1 MGPAVAE
8 LAASIGLSLLP
19 WQRQVVDVALELD
32 PVSRLPSYR
41 EVRLTVPRQSGKS
54 TLLAAVLG
62 QRSLGWGGPQ
72 RCSYTAQDRLAAREK
87 WEEHVLL
94 LERSP
99 LRSLFTVRRSNGSE
113 SIRWRNGSRWVVT
126 AAMETSGHGQVLDL
140 AVVDEAWS
148 QPDDHLVQS
157 FRPAMMTRESAQL
170 WIVSTAGTEQSTFLR
185 DRVEDGRIRA
195 TDGQTSGCAYFEWS
209 APDDADADDPT
220 TWWSCMPALGHTVT
234 EETVRAD
241 RDSMD
246 SAEFARGYLNRWAGA
261 GSPVLDTTA
270 WRACADVGSKFFS
283 TPSFAVDVTPE
294 RSAASIAVAGWR
306 SDGRIHVELVDHRP
320 GVGWAAD
327 RIRELDRKW
336 HGWPVVLDGP
346 AVSLQ
351 TELDLLGVPVEV
363 TSTAEYASACAQFFD
378 SVVDRTVAHLDQPA
392 LGQAVAA
399 ARKRPLGDA
408 WAWARKAGGD
418 VSPLVA
424 ATLAR
429 WQLARNGHGNPQIL

>member
-8 LAASIGLSLLP
+8 LAASIGLGLMP
-19 WQRQVVDVALELD
+19 WQRLVCDTALEID
-32 PVSRLPSYR
+32 PHTALPAYR
-41 EVRLTVPRQSGKS
+41 EIRLTVPRQSGKS

-72 RCSYTAQDRLAAREK
+72 RCSYTAQDRLSAREK
-87 WEEHVLL
+87 WEEHVTL

-148 QPDDHLVQS
+148 QVDDRLVQS
-157 FRPAMMTRESAQL
+157 FRPAMMTRPAAQL
-170 WIVSTAGTEQSTFLR
+170 WVVSTAGTEQSVFLH
-185 DRVEDGRIRA
+185 DRVDDGRARVEA
-195 TDGQTSGCAYFEWS
+195 GEMGAVAYFEWS
-209 APDDADADDPT
+209 ADDDADPDDPQ

-261 GSPVLDTTA
+261 GKPVLDTNA
-270 WRACADVGSKFFS
+270 WRAGIDESSGFVS
-283 TPSFAVDVTPE
+283 TPAFAVDITPE
-294 RSAASIAVAGWR
+294 RSWSSIAMAGWR
-306 SDGRIHVELVDHRP
+306 PDGRIHVELVDHRP
-320 GVGWAAD
+320 GVGWLAE
-327 RIRELDRKW
+327 RVRELDRKW
-336 HGWPVVLDGP
+336 HPWPLVLDGP
-346 AVSLQ
+346 ARSLEV
-351 TELDLLGVPVEV
+351 ELELMGVQIEV
-363 TSTAEYASACAQFFD
+363 TTATEYASACGQFYD
-378 SVVDRTVAHLDQPA
+378 AVVEGTVRHLDQPA
-392 LGQAVAA
+392 LGQAVAG
-399 ARKRPLGDA
+399 ARKRPLGDS

-429 WQLARNGHGNPQIL
+429 WQLARKGAGKVQIL